1 MDHDSDGRTHM
12 HDATAPGSLSRGVL
26 LLKLLA
32 TAGARGLA
40 LTEIAARAEIPHPT
54 VHRVLQQLAAERL
67 VDRHPQLRRY
77 RLGPLAFELGVAGST
92 LYDIRD
98 LCKTAMDQ
106 LAGASEDTVYLVMRS
121 GFEAVCM
128 HRREGSFPIRT
139 LVLDVG
145 SRRPLGVGAGGL
157 AILAAIDDEER
168 NTIIARIAP
177 ALSAYKGLSAPNVRR
192 ACHLTRKRGYALIQG
207 TINLGVTAVG
217 QVFYSSMEQ
226 PIGALSVAALSQRM
240 TSARI
245 ERSAKMLH
253 QACLQLGRQLQVS
266 RVSDWPA
273 AG

>member
-1 MDHDSDGRTHM
+1 MPAG
-12 HDATAPGSLSRGVL
+12 ATPGSLSRGVL

-40 LTEIAARAEIPHPT
+40 LTQIAALTQIPHAT
-54 VHRVLQQLAAERL
+54 VHRILQQLVHARL
-67 VDRHPQLRRY
+67 ADRHPQLRRY
-77 RLGPLAFELGVAGST
+77 RLGPLAFELGMAGAT

-98 LCKTAMDQ
+98 LCEGLMDQ

-128 HRREGSFPIRT
+128 HRREGSFPIRA

-157 AILAAIDDEER
+157 AILAAIADEER
-168 NTIIARIAP
+168 EAILARICP
-177 ALSAYKGLSAPNVRR
+177 ALAPYKGLNAQSVRR
-192 ACHLTRKRGYALIQG
+192 ACHLTRGRGYALIEG

-217 QVFYSSMEQ
+217 HVFYSSMDQ
-226 PIGALSVAALSQRM
+226 AIGALSVAALSQRM
-240 TSARI
+240 TPARI
-245 ERSAKMLH
+245 EHSAALLR
-253 QACLQLGRQLQVS
+253 QACLQLTQRLHAS

-273 AG
+273 LG

>member
-1 MDHDSDGRTHM
+1 M
-12 HDATAPGSLSRGVL
+12 HATAAPGSLRRGVL

-32 TAGARGLA
+32 TAGAHGLA
-40 LTEIAARAEIPHPT
+40 LTEIATRAQIPHPT
-54 VHRVLQQLAAERL
+54 AHRVLQQLVAERL

-77 RLGPLAFELGVAGST
+77 RLGPLAFELGIAGAT

-98 LCKTAMDQ
+98 LCATAMDQ
-106 LAGASEDTVYLVMRS
+106 LADASEDTAYLVMRS

-157 AILAAIDDEER
+157 AILAATDEAER
-168 NTIIARIAP
+168 DAIIARITP
-177 ALSAYKGLSAPNVRR
+177 ALSAYKALSAQSVRR

-217 QVFYSSMEQ
+217 QVFYSGMGQ
-226 PIGALSVAALSQRM
+226 AIGALSVAALSQRM
-240 TSARI
+240 TPTRI
-245 ERSAKMLH
+245 EHSAKLLH
-253 QACLQLGRQLQVS
+253 QACLRLNRQLQAS

-273 AG
+273 IA